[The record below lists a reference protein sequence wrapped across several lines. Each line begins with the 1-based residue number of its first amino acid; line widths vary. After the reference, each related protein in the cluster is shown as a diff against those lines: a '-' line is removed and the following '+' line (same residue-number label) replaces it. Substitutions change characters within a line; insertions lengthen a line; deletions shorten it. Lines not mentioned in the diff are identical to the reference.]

1 MTRRLSFVSLPFAGH
16 LYPLIPLAQAAQAA
30 GYAVEVVTGEAKQD
44 VLRQAGLEVRVLKA
58 IGPGVFKSI
67 FNTGGEFGRSPLRI
81 FSQLEAGFAFLR
93 AVRDELADA
102 WRAERPDLVV
112 ADFASVPAG
121 IAADQLAIPWIT
133 VLRGGFFLESRE
145 APPPFLGGLAPRP
158 GLVGPVRDAAGR
170 SAIRRGKAALS
181 WLFRRDLA
189 LLGFNWR
196 RPDGSESMFSDRA
209 ILIQDMAELEFPR
222 AWPAAVHFIG
232 PQPDNPEPPLGLELP
247 ANRPR
252 VLVTLG
258 THLRVAKRGLV
269 EQVRALAQRSPGV
282 QFVVSMGDA
291 GGRSPTPS
299 HSEPGLAVFPFI
311 PYREEVAGFDA
322 VIHHAGPGIIGA
334 AVAAAKPSLMRPH
347 VFDQFDFAARV
358 EHHGLGLRVRDIAS
372 DEAAAKLAR
381 LLKAPWPALPI
392 FAAAAARYRPVDSF
406 LETVAEHAG
415 PAGPRS
421 GAQ

>member
-1 MTRRLSFVSLPFAGH
+1 MRRLSFVSLPFAGH

-67 FNTGGEFGRSPLRI
+67 FNTGGEFGRGPLRV
-81 FSQLEAGFAFLR
+81 FSQLDAGFALLR

-102 WRAERPDLVV
+102 WRDQRPDLVV

-133 VLRGGFFLESRE
+133 VLRGGFFLESRD
-145 APPPFLGGLAPRP
+145 APPAFMGGLRPRP
-158 GLVGPVRDAAGR
+158 GVIGPLRDAAGR
-170 SAIRRGKAALS
+170 QALRQGKSALA

-189 LLGFNWR
+189 RLGFNWR
-196 RPDGSESMFSDRA
+196 RPDGSESMFSNRA

-222 AWPAAVHFIG
+222 AWPAAVRFIG

-247 ANRPR
+247 GGRPS

-258 THLRVAKRGLV
+258 THLRVAKRTLV
-269 EQVRALAQRSPGV
+269 EQVRELSQRSPGV
-282 QFVVSMGDA
+282 QFVVSLGDA
-291 GGRSPTPS
+291 GGRSALPS
-299 HSEPGLAVFPFI
+299 HAEPGLSVFPFI
-311 PYREEVAGFDA
+311 PYREAVIAFDA

-372 DEAAAKLAR
+372 DEAAARLSR
-381 LLKAPWPALPI
+381 LLNEPWPALQV
-392 FAAAAARYRPVDSF
+392 FAAAASRYRPIDSF
-406 LETVAEHAG
+406 LEVVAEHAG
-415 PAGPRS
+415 PRA
-421 GAQ
+421 AAD